1 MSSNSS
7 SSSSASSQSSASA
20 ESTTTTTTTNYCGD
34 GKKRIQLVPSFQ
46 QRFIINATD
55 GFRLKV
61 EAKNPCGM
69 EAEIFRYY
77 RYPAAQI
84 YGGKILDEF
93 TGVCS
98 WADLVELPKNAPLPN
113 ASPAAFRLDFFDVV
127 LRSEAL
133 AYEAWELVKKEV
145 DHLVQTLIEGEKLQ
159 TMTPHWSN
167 TTPT

>member
-7 SSSSASSQSSASA
+7 SSSSQSSAGATSDTT
-20 ESTTTTTTTNYCGD
+20 STTTDYCAD
-34 GKKRIQLVPSFQ
+34 GKKRIQLVPTFQ
-46 QRFIINATD
+46 KRFVINATD

-61 EAKNPCGM
+61 EAKNPCLM

-98 WADLVELPKNAPLPN
+98 WADMVELPKDAPIPGT
-113 ASPAAFRLDFFDVV
+113 SPAAFRLSYFDVV
-127 LRSEAL
+127 VRTQAL
-133 AYEAWELVKKEV
+133 AYEVWELVKKDV
-145 DHLVQTLIEGEKLQ
+145 DHLVQTMIEGETLEEE
-159 TMTPHWSN
+159 TSYWSN
-167 TTPT
+167 TSPS